1 MSDSKDCP
9 KCKGKMQSGKL
20 ASMQFDSTEMGWQ
33 ADGEDDDAYE
43 LTVYRCKK
51 CGFLEFYAPEP
62 EEEE

>member
-1 MSDSKDCP
+1 MPTIKECP
-9 KCKGKMQSGKL
+9 KCKGKMQPGIL

-33 ADGEDDDAYE
+33 ADGEEDAYE
-43 LTVYRCKK
+43 LEVYRCKK